1 MTRTPFH
8 TFVVGCSCLI
18 AFFSTAIP
26 LAGQTSVPPTP
37 EAPVAPVVATIGDVQ
52 AFIDALGAF
61 TVQIAPGATA
71 AVLRR
76 VGGAQIADPGFSA
89 FAPGAGLAIVVEDG
103 ERVLVALEV
112 TGEQRT
118 NYAGALAWLQPA
130 EQSDVTAD
138 GPLLAATAPGMIDGP
153 AGDVARRAL
162 DRATH
167 GRLEIGLEMAPLV
180 QEYWPRLRSFCGVIP
195 SYYSPLGPGMETA
208 GRMMEGEARVLLNVL
223 EQTRRVDLVVDVNAE
238 GITFDASMVVAPET
252 RLARL
257 ASVCEV
263 PLDPSLLRLIPNSG
277 GVRAVTSAPN
287 DALTRFMTEE
297 LSKVAAEMKLGEDM
311 VVELDRLSRTTDSLS
326 GNGMATSVFGENT
339 LFEGAMVLRVEDV
352 NSTLEAYET
361 YGRAMSEGPIAELY
375 RSQGQAWTVTFE
387 RNARKIGEIAVHRSR
402 MELEIVGDHRGAQA
416 AKALYGD
423 EVVIEYASP
432 ESGLLVVAFGP
443 QKIEDLLSR
452 IGSPDE
458 APRIAAVEVH
468 GPGGFGYLDLDFGP
482 IMRSVAALPA
492 GPPAADM
499 EEFARAVA
507 HHPMTFAA
515 YSKDGTLRH
524 ALRMP
529 TRFFTALFE
538 LGRASAS
545 PPPAAPPA
553 GAVERVKLQ
562 MASLDRAC
570 DAFRADHDR
579 WPFDYDELMG
589 GAPNGRIYL
598 ETQPIDPWMGE
609 PFIAEWEP
617 EGGGRPVFIS
627 YGADLAP
634 GGTGENRDI
643 RSDDR

>member
-1 MTRTPFH
+1 MARPPFL
-8 TFVVGCSCLI
+8 TAIVVCSCLV
-18 AFFSTAIP
+18 ALFSTAVP

-37 EAPVAPVVATIGDVQ
+37 EAPVAPVVVTVGDFQ

-61 TVQIAPGATA
+61 TVQIAPDATA
-71 AVLRR
+71 ADFRR
-76 VGGAQIADPGFSA
+76 MGEELGDPGFSA
-89 FAPGAGLAIVVEDG
+89 FQPGAGLAIVVEDN
-103 ERVLVALEV
+103 ERVLLALEV
-112 TGEQRT
+112 TGEHRA

-130 EQSDVTAD
+130 EQSDVTAE
-138 GPLLAATAPGMIDGP
+138 GPHLAASAPGMIDGP
-153 AGDVARRAL
+153 AADVARRAL

-180 QEYWPRLRSFCGVIP
+180 QQHWPRLRLLCGAIP
-195 SYYSPLGPGMETA
+195 GFYSQLGPGMETA
-208 GRMMEGEARVLLNVL
+208 GRMMEGEARLLLNVL
-223 EQTRRVDLVVDVNAE
+223 EQTRRVDLVVDVNAK

-277 GVRAVTSAPN
+277 GVRLVASAPN

-297 LSKVAAEMKLGEDM
+297 LSKIAAEMNLGEDM
-311 VVELDRLSRTTDSLS
+311 VVEFDKLSRMAESLS
-326 GNGMATSVFGENT
+326 GNGMVTSMFGDET
-339 LFEGAMVLRVEDV
+339 IFEGAMVFTVEDV
-352 NSTLEAYET
+352 DSTLEVYET
-361 YGRAMSEGPIAELY
+361 YGRALSEGPIAEFY
-375 RSQGQAWTVTFE
+375 RAQGQAWTFTFE
-387 RNARKIGEIAVHRSR
+387 RNARKIGDVAVHRSR
-402 MELEIVGDHRGAQA
+402 MELDIVGDHPGAQA

-432 ESGLLVVAFGP
+432 ESGVLVVAIGI
-443 QKIEDLLSR
+443 QRMEELLER
-452 IGSPDE
+452 IDGSGE
-458 APRIAAVEVH
+458 ALSITAIEVH
-468 GPGGFGYLDLDFGP
+468 GPGGFGYLDVDFGP
-482 IMRSVAALPA
+482 IMKSAAALPG
-492 GPPAADM
+492 GPAIAVM
-499 EEFARAVA
+499 EEFASAVA

-515 YSKDGTLRH
+515 YSKNGTLRH

-529 TRFFTALFE
+529 TRFFTALIE
-538 LGRASAS
+538 LSRASVQ

-553 GAVERVKLQ
+553 GAVERVELQ

-570 DAFRADHDR
+570 DAFRTAHDR
-579 WPFDYDELMG
+579 WPFDYDELTG
-589 GAPNGRIYL
+589 GAPDGRIYL
-598 ETQPIDPWMGE
+598 DPLPVDPWMGE

-643 RSDDR
+643 RSDGQ